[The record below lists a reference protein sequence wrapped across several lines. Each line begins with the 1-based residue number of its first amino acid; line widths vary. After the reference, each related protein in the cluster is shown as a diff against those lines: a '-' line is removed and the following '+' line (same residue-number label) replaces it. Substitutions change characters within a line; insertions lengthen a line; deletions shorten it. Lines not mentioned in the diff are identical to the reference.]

1 MYGQSPKINLKRY
14 TPTARRSDMLE
25 ETECIFCPRLCNS
38 LRTQDR
44 GDPHAQTPAIDG
56 KPNSLDHRDDD
67 AGDDGDDD
75 ARL

>member
-1 MYGQSPKINLKRY
+1 
-14 TPTARRSDMLE
+14 MLE

-38 LRTQDR
+38 LRTKDR